1 MSIAYDPIKDK
12 ELIAALTAKQER
24 IKRIASFGI
33 NHDRNSTIEITR
45 ADEKR
50 EIPGDVRRCFAI
62 LCSIDLGLE
71 FNTLV
76 NTIRDSVYLIGD
88 YQKDVRSE
96 MNRVIELLEYH
107 GKQYKASALY
117 DFMFP
122 RTSFS
127 R

>member
-1 MSIAYDPIKDK
+1 MAITYDPIKDK

-62 LCSIDLGLE
+62 L
-71 FNTLV
+71 
-76 NTIRDSVYLIGD
+76 
-88 YQKDVRSE
+88 
-96 MNRVIELLEYH
+96 
-107 GKQYKASALY
+107 
-117 DFMFP
+117 
-122 RTSFS
+122 
-127 R
+127 